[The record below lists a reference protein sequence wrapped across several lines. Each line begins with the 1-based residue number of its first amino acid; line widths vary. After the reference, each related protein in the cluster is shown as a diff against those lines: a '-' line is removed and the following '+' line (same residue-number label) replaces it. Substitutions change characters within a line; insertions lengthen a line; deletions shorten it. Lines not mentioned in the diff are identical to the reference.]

1 MAQVEPR
8 ETNRTNNFTDTEQSV
23 GEPGSSVLHVWSGGK
38 DWEQFTGVALL
49 EYNMLDASSLC

>member
-23 GEPGSSVLHVWSGGK
+23 GEPGSSVLHVWSGGE
-38 DWEQFTGVALL
+38 D
-49 EYNMLDASSLC
+49 